1 MIAATLL
8 QFVGALVV
16 REYAR
21 GLWMRDLREEE
32 LERATTDGRKL
43 CDEWGV
49 PVIYEVEYEDDIDN
63 EK

>member
-1 MIAATLL
+1 
-8 QFVGALVV
+8 
-16 REYAR
+16 
-21 GLWMRDLREEE
+21 MRDLREEE